1 MKIQLS
7 VPHTLVGRLIATLLV
22 ILGVA
27 VVAFFFA
34 AVLVLAAVGVA
45 VWVLRSAL
53 AGKRTQTKIRA
64 EEETTE
70 YEVLNEDVQP
80 KNAGGERLL
89 SGTPQSDSPTRE
101 DGSQ

>member
-7 VPHTLVGRLIATLLV
+7 VPHTLVGRLIATILV

-34 AVLVLAAVGVA
+34 AILVVVAVGVV

-53 AGKRTQTKIRA
+53 TGKRTQPKIGG
-64 EEETTE
+64 EEETTD
-70 YEVLNEDVQP
+70 YEVLEEDVP
-80 KNAGGERLL
+80 SKNVGGERLL
-89 SGTPQSDSPTRE
+89 PGTPASDPPLRE
-101 DGSQ
+101 DGSK